1 MRASVRT
8 IHLAETKSLQQPDL
22 QKTQGLFTS
31 TSRLRAVILCGQA
44 GARAACM
51 RSAARACQTMKLL
64 SFLSGM
70 EGCMRSCRWTAHWL
84 PAHKRLRM
92 WPVLTS
98 QTPRQVARASLA
110 GGHPGGAH
118 VGAAAR
124 CAPAQRAC
132 GRGRRWRARARTP
145 RAPPGQGARRP
156 RPTQAPACQPVR
168 PLLDRS
174 VAALAPPC
182 AAPRGGHCLTQ
193 TRPADEVLAQ
203 DHKTHRSA

>member
-132 GRGRRWRARARTP
+132 GRGRRWRARAHAARAAWP
-145 RAPPGQGARRP
+145 RRAPPTPDAGARLSACPPAARPFGRRP
-156 RPTQAPACQPVR
+156 R
-168 PLLDRS
+168 
-174 VAALAPPC
+174 AAM
-182 AAPRGGHCLTQ
+182 R
-193 TRPADEVLAQ
+193 
-203 DHKTHRSA
+203 RSARRALPHADAAG